1 MGILA
6 LIFKSSVDIG
16 KITLVVTDI
25 FTNTFNK
32 ALFIPY
38 STTSVLKFVDTS
50 PIRDIF
56 TGILGPIL
64 AIIISFIP
72 SYVVTYY
79 GGKIGYLMGNKYL
92 SKLYTEGLMDKVMY
106 ICSIVGLMVIGSMM
120 ASMIGIVTPLT
131 FNETLVLQDVLNGI
145 VPQII
150 PLSLTFLLYWLI
162 KKKVA
167 TGWILSICIFG
178 GILLSTLGIFQ

>member
-50 PIRDIF
+50 PIRDI
-56 TGILGPIL
+56 L
-64 AIIISFIP
+64 
-72 SYVVTYY
+72 
-79 GGKIGYLMGNKYL
+79 
-92 SKLYTEGLMDKVMY
+92 
-106 ICSIVGLMVIGSMM
+106 
-120 ASMIGIVTPLT
+120 
-131 FNETLVLQDVLNGI
+131 LV
-145 VPQII
+145 
-150 PLSLTFLLYWLI
+150 F
-162 KKKVA
+162 
-167 TGWILSICIFG
+167 
-178 GILLSTLGIFQ
+178 